1 MLKHTVS
8 EIAAAVAST
17 QPVTGF
23 SAVDTFCAMQCG
35 RHDAGNA
42 ERLIARGIAD
52 RVLFVERK
60 PMAFDGRVWRTS
72 GPTALGAVLGLMKH
86 GEIEA
91 GVIRQDARDRGLKD
105 RQLERAL
112 ERADKAADF
121 ATSSQ
126 NANRLKNALELLSTH
141 LGVEQEAFDADPVVI
156 NTPSGVVDPRTGAVE
171 LHAPSQMITRI
182 TKQPYDPSAA
192 CPTWDE
198 TFEKVFFSSAE
209 YRAFVRLVIGYI
221 FSDHI
226 DEQVV
231 ICVIGKGGGGK
242 NAFLDTLKRIAGDY
256 AGKVDPSAIIETK
269 GAKDTRNLDTMNMA
283 RCRFVLSSELNEG
296 DKLDEAKVKRMS
308 GDEEFSA
315 REHYGEQKD
324 YAIRAKMLVVS
335 NFLPPIRSSE
345 RGITRRILP
354 VPFLAQFYQPNEMP
368 AEPTPGAFLDQG
380 SQVKKAIAAE
390 HAGILNWIIECCRL
404 YQEFREGGLKL
415 ISAMPAEVIEAKG
428 RVAEGADPLAEFLER
443 MVDVEPNATERVPV
457 STLFDHYRGWCLYR
471 GLSPMSS
478 TAFGRAM
485 TDQLGSQST
494 KARVG
499 KTVVNVRYGIRLRY
513 ATQSGQGPVEE
524 QIRTELRAE
533 DTRAAISAVPAS
545 EDNVVPIRPTEA
557 IVEIEELGKRR
568 TVPVGDLPPVWASFF
583 RAKEAE
589 LYEGE
594 WINHPGGWGKIRMV
608 A

>member
-42 ERLIARGIAD
+42 ERLIARGITD
-52 RVLFVERK
+52 RVLFVEKK
-60 PMAFDGRVWRTS
+60 PMAFNGRVWRAS
-72 GPTALGAVLGLMKH
+72 GPTALGAVLELMKH

-91 GVIRQDARDRGLKD
+91 QVICQDARDRGLKD

-112 ERADKAADF
+112 ERADKASDF

-156 NTPSGVVDPRTGAVE
+156 NTPTGLVDPRTGSVE
-171 LHAPSQMITRI
+171 PHAPSQMITRI
-182 TKQPYDPSAA
+182 TKQPYDPAA
-192 CPTWDE
+192 ISPTWE
-198 TFEKVFFSSAE
+198 QTFEKVFFTSPE

-354 VPFLAQFYQPNEMP
+354 IPFLAQFYQPNEMP

-380 SQVKKAIAAE
+380 SQVKKAIASE
-390 HAGILNWIIECCRL
+390 HAGILNWVIECCRL

-428 RVAEGADPLAEFLER
+428 RVAEGADPLGEFLER
-443 MVDVEPNATERVPV
+443 IVEIDPTAKRVPT
-457 STLFDHYRGWCLYR
+457 SDLFLHYKGWCLYR
-471 GLSPMSS
+471 GLQPISS

-485 TDQLGSQST
+485 SELLNSQPVR
-494 KARVG
+494 ARVG
-499 KTVVNVRYGIRLRY
+499 GTPVWVRNGIRLRY
-513 ATQSGQGPVEE
+513 ATQSGHGPEEE
-524 QIRTELRAE
+524 QIRAELRAE
-533 DTRAAISAVPAS
+533 DRRVTISAVPAS
-545 EDNVVPIRPTEA
+545 EDNVVPIRPAEVM
-557 IVEIEELGKRR
+557 VEIEELGKRR
-568 TVPVGDLPPVWASFF
+568 TVPAGDLPPVWAGFF
-583 RAKEAE
+583 AAKEAE
-589 LYEGE
+589 LDEGE
-594 WINHPGGWGKIRMV
+594 WVNHPGGWGKIRVV